1 MARQLAADNQEL
13 GKTLAESPNTIKSSK
28 TTTVSFNA
36 KSLHSNLFRLLQ
48 RISYPVHLTHIPH
61 FQLAH

>member
-48 RISYPVHLTHIPH
+48 KISYPVHLT
-61 FQLAH
+61 